1 MFQSTF
7 SLESHQ
13 SLGQMENLVAAMT
26 DRLDS
31 SRLRRVVI
39 GDKIV
44 DEGGESE
51 GEGEA
56 AREEAVRKNLTL

>member
-7 SLESHQ
+7 SLESHR

-31 SRLRRVVI
+31 SRLKRVAI
-39 GDKIV
+39 A
-44 DEGGESE
+44 DEDGEPE
-51 GEGEA
+51 GEDEA
-56 AREEAVRKNLTL
+56 VQEEAVRRNLTL